1 MLNRTPRSHVLCG
14 MRSDRW
20 LAHGARMHL
29 RPSVSPSLRF
39 LLVASALALPFSAP
53 RAHAQDGV
61 LAIDVVGGPSWA
73 ETVAALEH
81 DVGAQGRRLSLRVV
95 DRHGQVAPC
104 GYYALTFDEAGS
116 RAFSVG
122 ACDPATSATEVT
134 LVSRTD
140 LFSHEGVVPTP
151 RTIRLTATEVRRG
164 DESGGAAQT
173 GGAALDCSV
182 GVRPY
187 LDDLEHG
194 TVVYLQRDRFD
205 VRPADTS
212 ITVEAWSD
220 GWSLRGRARAE
231 LTIAYDVVERTTGA
245 VVLHSQATLVCTDA
259 PSTTGGVVT
268 PHHET
273 TIEERTERVLVTS
286 GDDPGRAAEV
296 IAVVDVS
303 GAQASGAEGLWLLRR
318 RAAELHADAVVGVEL
333 HRGTRRGPARLSGL
347 AVRYLEH

>member
-1 MLNRTPRSHVLCG
+1 MN
-14 MRSDRW
+14 
-20 LAHGARMHL
+20 L
-29 RPSVSPSLRF
+29 RPSVPPSVLS
-39 LLVASALALPFSAP
+39 LSAGVAAILSLAPTA
-53 RAHAQDGV
+53 RAQDGV
-61 LAIDVVGGPSWA
+61 LSIDVVGGPSWA

-81 DVGAQGRRLSLRVV
+81 DVSAQGTRLSLRVV

-104 GYYALTFDEAGS
+104 GYYALTFDEAGA

-134 LVSRTD
+134 LVSRTE

-182 GVRPY
+182 GIRPY

-231 LTIAYDVVERTTGA
+231 LTIAYDVVERASGS
-245 VVLHSQATLVCTDA
+245 VVLRSQATLVCTDA
-259 PSTTGGVVT
+259 PSGTGSVVT
-268 PHHET
+268 PHREPT
-273 TIEERTERVLVTS
+273 LDERTERVLVTS

-303 GAQASGAEGLWLLRR
+303 GTQASGAEGMWLLRR

-333 HRGTRRGPARLSGL
+333 HRGTRRGPPRLSGL